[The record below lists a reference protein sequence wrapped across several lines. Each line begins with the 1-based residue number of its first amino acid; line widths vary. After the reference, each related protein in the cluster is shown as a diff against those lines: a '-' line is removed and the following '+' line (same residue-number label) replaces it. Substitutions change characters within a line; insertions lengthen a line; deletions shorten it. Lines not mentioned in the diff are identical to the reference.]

1 MTNDIR
7 NAETDEGDR
16 LRLMNTGTEVGRQG
30 NQIDMIQ
37 KTGNEVV
44 DVMMVANREQ
54 YA

>member
-1 MTNDIR
+1 MVNDIK

-16 LRLMNTGTEVGRQG
+16 LRLMKTGNEIGRQG
-30 NQIDMIQ
+30 DQIDVIQ

-54 YA
+54 YG